1 MAKGDKKPKRVAA
14 GAMTPAQLKVFEA
27 NLALQQRAA
36 DMAEAQ
42 LKREEESAQRA
53 AQYDSLGKMAQ
64 MYRDRSAA
72 VGTQYDDRVK
82 QVGLD
87 RVAALQG
94 YDDYSGQVG
103 SQREAA
109 LQQLLGAANTSR
121 GQIGSAQEQFL
132 KSLISTS
139 AYRDAPLVELGQID
153 NPLLAGLRAEGAST
167 AGVEQQSGQDAQ
179 IAAQLAALTRGS
191 MAQLNVGEQN
201 YLNALRNE
209 GEQSAAGARTSL
221 AGTEFQ
227 GRQGINSEY
236 DDLIRQIAAQ
246 RQAAGSDYDSQI
258 SDLGLKRLGET
269 SDYDSR
275 ALEAAGQ
282 QQGFAPIK
290 SDDYATRLEAA
301 RQAALQSI
309 NRSLPTISVNNKSAP
324 PAVVATGKIGQSLGK
339 VTVPYQNL
347 PKGAQLT
354 PAQIKRK
361 REMEDYLAIQK
372 RGL

>member
-275 ALEAAGQ
+275 ALEAA
-282 QQGFAPIK
+282 
-290 SDDYATRLEAA
+290 